1 MCSNPVAPIDLSN
14 QKMNDEHAQLQHILE
29 RGPEYYL
36 IQGFEEAPTNVLQ
49 LFVERAEDPE
59 FQHKKNLRSQVKA
72 MLESR
77 RNDASEQTQ
86 KNSEESVALGKEN
99 LKLSAKSLTLTE
111 ESVRLNKNTYN
122 VTRIVLWVSV
132 VAAAAALIQLLLE
145 LFQMLNRQ

>member
-59 FQHKKNLRSQVKA
+59 FQIGRAHV
-72 MLESR
+72 
-77 RNDASEQTQ
+77 
-86 KNSEESVALGKEN
+86 
-99 LKLSAKSLTLTE
+99 
-111 ESVRLNKNTYN
+111 
-122 VTRIVLWVSV
+122 
-132 VAAAAALIQLLLE
+132 
-145 LFQMLNRQ
+145 